1 MTPSSQAFPR
11 AARTFFIPLL
21 VVATF
26 AAGFGLG
33 ALTQPTSAQVNPNT
47 RMPADAEEA
56 FAPFWETYNLIEK
69 NYLDPVERAAL
80 VDGAIRGMVESLD
93 DPFSSYVEPEFNAL
107 DTDLSGSITGIGVV
121 IELNEELD
129 QVTIVNILEGTPA
142 EAAGLLEGDI
152 FLEVDGED
160 VSGFNTDQLATRVRG
175 QEGTTVNLKMLRG
188 EKEVEFSIVRARIN
202 IPNIESEVLEGDIA
216 YVKLNQFTSEARR
229 QLNTA
234 ISDLQLESKRALII
248 DLRGNPG
255 GLLSSAVQVAS
266 MLVPGEEVVLYEQF
280 GDGTEQVFN
289 ADGTALDIN
298 IPIVV
303 LVDER
308 SASASELA
316 VGAWQDYDLV
326 TVVGT
331 TTFGKGVVQ
340 TQQDLINGGGLRLT
354 IARWLSP
361 NRTSIHE
368 LGITPDIVVEWSAE
382 ERRANPDAD
391 PQLQRAIEFLNNGQ

>member
-11 AARTFFIPLL
+11 AARAFFIPLL

>member
-11 AARTFFIPLL
+11 AARALFIPLL

-26 AAGFGLG
+26 VAGFGLG

-69 NYLDPVERAAL
+69 TYLDPVERAAL

-121 IELNEELD
+121 IELNEDLD

-234 ISDLQLESKRALII
+234 ISDLQIENKRALII

-255 GLLSSAVQVAS
+255 GLLSSAVQVTS
-266 MLVPGEEVVLYEQF
+266 MLVPGEDVVLYEQF

-326 TVVGT
+326 TVIGT

-340 TQQDLINGGGLRLT
+340 TQRDLINGGGLRLT

-391 PQLQRAIEFLNNGQ
+391 PQLQRAIDFLNNGE